1 MLLQPQ
7 PDFDQTPAQ
16 RAFAFSQ
23 QWIHALAVSALEIQQ
38 LPRQEKL
45 RLMEALWADLS
56 RDEAEVESPA
66 WHADALRETA
76 ERVARGEEKMLDWDQ
91 AKAKL
96 RKGGK

>member
-1 MLLQPQ
+1 
-7 PDFDQTPAQ
+7 
-16 RAFAFSQ
+16 
-23 QWIHALAVSALEIQQ
+23 
-38 LPRQEKL
+38 
-45 RLMEALWADLS
+45 MEALWADLS